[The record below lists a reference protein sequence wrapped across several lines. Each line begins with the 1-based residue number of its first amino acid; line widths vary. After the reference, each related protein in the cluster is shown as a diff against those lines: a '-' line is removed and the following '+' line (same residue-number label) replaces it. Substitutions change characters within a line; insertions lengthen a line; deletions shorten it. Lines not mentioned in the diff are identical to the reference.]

1 MILTPISKFTAA
13 LLVGAAVLLSA
24 CAGGPVRA
32 WRDLEVTLP
41 AGWSVGNETSNAIYL
56 ADGAMTGDPEDPG
69 ILEVGVQLSYEP
81 RTTIEDWRK
90 FARSQDGTIEE
101 DERIEVDGI
110 PAHRLVFSYVT
121 GDTPMREMVVVVPS
135 RGVVMLFQPAPL
147 AGEQDGKERFVDR
160 RDEFEQILASVEFG
174 APVDYEP

>member
-1 MILTPISKFTAA
+1 VTHTPIRKFSAA
-13 LLVGAAVLLSA
+13 LLVGAAVLLSG
-24 CAGGPVRA
+24 CASGPIRE

-56 ADGAMTGDPEDPG
+56 ADGAMTGDPQDPG

-81 RTTIEDWRK
+81 RTTIADWRD
-90 FARSQDGTIEE
+90 FVRAQDGTIEE
-101 DERIEVDGI
+101 DEGLQVDGI
-110 PAHRLVFSYVT
+110 PADRLVFSYVT

-147 AGEQDGKERFVDR
+147 AGEQDGKERFTQR
-160 RDEFEQILASVEFG
+160 RDEFEQILGSIRFG
-174 APVDYEP
+174 APVGYEP